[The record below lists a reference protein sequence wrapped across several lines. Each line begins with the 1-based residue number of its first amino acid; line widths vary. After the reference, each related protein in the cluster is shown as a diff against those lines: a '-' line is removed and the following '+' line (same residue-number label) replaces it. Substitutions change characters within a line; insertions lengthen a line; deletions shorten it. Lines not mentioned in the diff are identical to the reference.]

1 MSESMER
8 PPRPPL
14 LDENDRPGPPPI
26 MSEEPRRSSKGL
38 TLFIAGFALVAF
50 GGIVWYAYDQ
60 GRTTG
65 SEESAP
71 LIRADNAPVRVRPE
85 QPGGLKVPH
94 QDKLIFEK
102 LTDGA
107 STKDRPVE
115 RLLPRPEQPA
125 PAPKPAPAATPA
137 PPNQPTTVAQIPPA
151 RSAPAQIAPDTK
163 PPVAVSGTVPKA
175 SGAPRVLLPPKATTI
190 PAAPKATAPPPPPK
204 PVKRAVAPKPVVK
217 PAPKAP
223 TPKANEAAKPPAR
236 RVSGAVVQPVSG
248 GRFRIQIAAF
258 KNEGAA
264 QSAWLRVQAANK
276 AELGALGLTIE
287 RINIAGKGTFHR
299 VQGGPLDEASARA
312 VCRALDTR
320 NQACIVVRR

>member
-8 PPRPPL
+8 TPRPPL

-60 GRTTG
+60 GRRTG
-65 SEESAP
+65 SEETAP
-71 LIRADNAPVRVRPE
+71 LIRADTAPVRVRPD

-107 STKDRPVE
+107 STEARPAE

-125 PAPKPAPAATPA
+125 AAPRTTSTPETVPPARK
-137 PPNQPTTVAQIPPA
+137 PTTVAEVPIPKRPPA
-151 RSAPAQIAPDTK
+151 PATQ
-163 PPVAVSGTVPKA
+163 SGPKA
-175 SGAPRVLLPPKATTI
+175 TSRAAGAPRVLLPPKQPSAAAAI
-190 PAAPKATAPPPPPK
+190 PS
-204 PVKRAVAPKPVVK
+204 APKPAQ
-217 PAPKAP
+217 APKPPVVAKKAP
-223 TPKANEAAKPPAR
+223 VLKTSPTKAPSRTAGASTIKPVP
-236 RVSGAVVQPVSG
+236 G

-264 QSAWLRVQAANK
+264 RSAWERVQKANK

-287 RINIAGKGTFHR
+287 RINISGKGTFFR
-299 VQGGPLDEASARA
+299 VQGGPVDEARARA
-312 VCRALDTR
+312 ICRALDSR
-320 NQACIVVRR
+320 KQACIVVRR

>member
-1 MSESMER
+1 MSDSMER

-38 TLFIAGFALVAF
+38 ALFIAGFALVAF

-102 LTDGA
+102 LSHGA

-115 RLLPRPEQPA
+115 RLLLRPEQPA
-125 PAPKPAPAATPA
+125 PAPKPAPVATPA
-137 PPNQPTTVAQIPPA
+137 PASQPTTVAQIPPA
-151 RSAPAQIAPDTK
+151 QIAPAKK
-163 PPVAVSGTVPKA
+163 PPVVVSRAVPKA
-175 SGAPRVLLPPKATTI
+175 PGAPRVLLPPKATTI
-190 PAAPKATAPPPPPK
+190 PAAPKTTAPPK
-204 PVKRAVAPKPVVK
+204 PVKRAAAPRPVVK
-217 PAPKAP
+217 PASKAP
-223 TPKANEAAKPPAR
+223 TPKAKVAAKIPAKR
-236 RVSGAVVQPVSG
+236 ASSAVVQPVSG

-264 QSAWLRVQAANK
+264 RSAWLRVQAANK